1 MIGKVPPET
10 LSELILERTGSADDR
25 VRQGGGYGEDA
36 AAIELGEET
45 LVVSTDPISMA
56 VEHLG
61 TLGVDVACNDV
72 AASGGEPEWLTST
85 LFLPDDS
92 EETLATITDGIHEA
106 ADALGVTVVGG
117 HSEYA
122 PDRETPLVVCTCIG
136 TTDRFVPTGG
146 AEAGDAIVLTG
157 GAGIEGTA
165 ILATDFREELAEEVP
180 AELLDRA
187 GTFYDDV
194 SVIEAAR
201 ILRDSATAMH
211 DPTEGGVLDGL
222 IELAS
227 ASKVRLNVDPG
238 AIPIREETTAVCEA
252 IGVDPLR
259 IFGSG
264 ALIATMAPEEAEA
277 AVAELREEEITAAV
291 VGQVEAVDEAG
302 DDATDKPAA
311 EPALGLGEEEYR
323 EPVRDDM
330 YELWEE

>member
-10 LSELILERTGSADDR
+10 LSELILERTGRADER
-25 VRQGGGYGEDA
+25 VVQAGAYGEDA

-56 VEHLG
+56 VERIG
-61 TLGVDVACNDV
+61 SLGVDVACNDV
-72 AASGGEPEWLTST
+72 AASGGEPEWLTT
-85 LFLPDDS
+85 ALFLPDDS
-92 EETLATITDGIHEA
+92 EETLAEITDQVHEA
-106 ADALGVTVVGG
+106 AAQLGVTVVGG
-117 HSEYA
+117 HTEYA
-122 PDRETPLVVCTCIG
+122 PDRDVPLVVLTCIG

-146 AEAGDAIVLTG
+146 AEPGDAVVLAG

-165 ILATDFREELAEEVP
+165 ILATDFRDEVAGKVP
-180 AELLDRA
+180 EAVLDRA

-201 ILRDSATAMH
+201 ILRDAATAMH

-222 IELAS
+222 VELAL
-227 ASKVRLNVDPG
+227 ASKVRLDVDPD

-264 ALIATMAPEEAEA
+264 ALLATMALEEAEA
-277 AVAELREEEITAAV
+277 AVAELREKGVTAAV
-291 VGQVEAVDEAG
+291 VGRVE
-302 DDATDKPAA
+302 TAA
-311 EPALGLGEEEYR
+311 EPTLRLGEEEYR